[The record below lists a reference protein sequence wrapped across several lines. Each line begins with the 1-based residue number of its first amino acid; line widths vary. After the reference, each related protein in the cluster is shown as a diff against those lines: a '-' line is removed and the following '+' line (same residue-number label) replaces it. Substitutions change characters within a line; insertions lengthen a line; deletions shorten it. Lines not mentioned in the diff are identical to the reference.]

1 MNSIKWS
8 SKRSLAV
15 LLVSLLP
22 LATLIPVALKI
33 RLPENGRMIW
43 SICNIV
49 LILTGL
55 LLSGIAMKQKKSRDP
70 ILILAL
76 LTSIVLLLM
85 VLGIVALSVVLNIIG

>member
-33 RLPENGRMIW
+33 RLPENVRMIW